1 MTAERR
7 EASLRAAGGRFRRC
21 KCPCSSPLQ
30 ASEKENEWV
39 IRSSIV
45 VVGLIGTSL
54 TSLKKS
60 LLIFLFLGAEVAY
73 IIVFP
78 QLLCVLFV
86 NKSNGYGVV
95 MGLLTGLTLKL
106 LNGVPSLGL
115 TPVLH
120 YPACIS
126 DNGAHVQC
134 VPVKTISMLAVLV
147 AIVLFS
153 YLAAALFH
161 KGLLPEKMDVFRV
174 KGRHASSP
182 PTPAG
187 GAAAEHVERLT
198 LKRND
203 SQGQ

>member
-1 MTAERR
+1 MTVGRP

-21 KCPCSSPLQ
+21 QRPRSSPLQ

-39 IRSSIV
+39 IRGSIV
-45 VVGLIGTSL
+45 AAGLIGTSL

-60 LLIFLFLGAEVAY
+60 LLVFLFLGAEVAY
-73 IIVFP
+73 VVVFP

-95 MGLLTGLTLKL
+95 TGLLTGLTLKL
-106 LNGVPSLGL
+106 LNGDPSLGL
-115 TPVLH
+115 TPVLR
-120 YPACIS
+120 YPACIRS
-126 DNGAHVQC
+126 DGANVQC
-134 VPVKTISMLAVLV
+134 VPVKTISMLTVLA

-161 KGLLPEKMDVFRV
+161 RGLLPERVDVFRV
-174 KGRHASSP
+174 RGLHAASP
-182 PTPAG
+182 LTPAG
-187 GAAAEHVERLT
+187 GAAEHAERRT